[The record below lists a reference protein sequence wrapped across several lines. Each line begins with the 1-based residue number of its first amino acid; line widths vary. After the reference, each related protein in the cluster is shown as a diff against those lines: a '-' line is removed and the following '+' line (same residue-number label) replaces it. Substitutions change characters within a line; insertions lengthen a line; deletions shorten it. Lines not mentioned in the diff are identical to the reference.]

1 MERTKGIISSEE
13 KKMKNE
19 VFIEDITDSKEAM
32 LKKMPLASTAFIWI
46 MIIGFL
52 CMLIWACLGKIDI
65 YINAYGEIRPNE
77 NASTITLKSG
87 GKLEKINVQEGQNV
101 EKGDILFKLDCEYL
115 NSQKEVLEQQ
125 IDEKNKEIVCYQ
137 NLYTSIQYDENLMDK
152 ETEAK
157 YYYMYQNY
165 LIETNSISRQITKEN
180 ENIYTEKQKIYQELN
195 QIMESEEKAISL
207 YNEYNNFYNIISNDG
222 VYEGDNRTIQGIY
235 ESYVISQNKV
245 KSSYESYASI
255 YEKLI
260 EQSKT
265 DPLSVTQSQL
275 EQALLDQNTAYD
287 DIAATKI
294 NLLIEINEIITEI
307 ENQIEISRNN
317 SDNSVLQDELLDYR
331 KMDDS
336 EVEKI
341 KNVFYI
347 DISDSISSIE
357 REIDVIEKQ
366 VMELE
371 ENIKQS
377 DIIAERKGVFV
388 CEKEYAE
395 GDIVTSN
402 ITLGTIVSD
411 DEYSIEIYIPEYAI
425 SEVKEKQK
433 VEYVFEAIPKTDFGR
448 IYGKIQH
455 ISADSFTNPSTGL
468 KYYRA
473 KGSIDKV
480 DLKSNEGEIR
490 RLEIGMQAEV
500 HAITGEQSILSW
512 AMEKLNL

>member
-1 MERTKGIISSEE
+1 M
-13 KKMKNE
+13 
-19 VFIEDITDSKEAM
+19 
-32 LKKMPLASTAFIWI
+32 
-46 MIIGFL
+46 
-52 CMLIWACLGKIDI
+52 
-65 YINAYGEIRPNE
+65 
-77 NASTITLKSG
+77 
-87 GKLEKINVQEGQNV
+87 
-101 EKGDILFKLDCEYL
+101 
-115 NSQKEVLEQQ
+115 
-125 IDEKNKEIVCYQ
+125 
-137 NLYTSIQYDENLMDK
+137 
-152 ETEAK
+152 
-157 YYYMYQNY
+157 
-165 LIETNSISRQITKEN
+165 
-180 ENIYTEKQKIYQELN
+180 
-195 QIMESEEKAISL
+195 
-207 YNEYNNFYNIISNDG
+207 
-222 VYEGDNRTIQGIY
+222 
-235 ESYVISQNKV
+235 
-245 KSSYESYASI
+245 
-255 YEKLI
+255 
-260 EQSKT
+260 
-265 DPLSVTQSQL
+265 SVTQSQL